1 MRELYTIT
9 TLSKE
14 LGSTRIT
21 TSNYVSDLS
30 KILIPK
36 IKHNKVLY
44 SINPDYTIEQIK
56 ELFKEK
62 RKLNT
67 QKRKTRWTV

>member
-1 MRELYTIT
+1 MPKLYTIT
-9 TLSKE
+9 TLAKE

-21 TSNYVSDLS
+21 TSKYAKEMS
-30 KILIPK
+30 KILIPR

-56 ELFKEK
+56 EMFKEK
-62 RKLNT
+62 RKINT
-67 QKRKTRWTV
+67 NKRKTRWTV